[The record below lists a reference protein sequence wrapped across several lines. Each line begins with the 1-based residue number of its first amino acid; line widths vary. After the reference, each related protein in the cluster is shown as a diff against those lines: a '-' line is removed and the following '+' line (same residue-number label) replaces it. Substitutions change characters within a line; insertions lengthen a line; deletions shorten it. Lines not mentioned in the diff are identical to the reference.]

1 MLFKL
6 CWVKL
11 VGKIKVLLLV
21 WILIFGLLWSDEEN
35 TLAGSEPARVLLISS
50 YHPGFPTFFQ
60 QVNGIKSVFTE
71 KGIALDVEFMDKK
84 RFSDDT
90 IETLFLDLL
99 SYKLN
104 RTKPYNVIMAADDDA
119 LLFLLKHKANLFPT
133 QSAVF
138 FGVNNI
144 AKARELNGRQGITGV
159 IEAVSMKE
167 TVEMMLDLLPKTKT
181 VLVLVDKT
189 PSSIGDLN
197 TFRALSNTYP
207 QVVFTELS
215 LGDHSYT
222 EFADALQK
230 IEGETAVLLLSAY
243 VDKDGNRMQFN
254 DSLQLILNNLHQP
267 LFRKRSTNAI
277 FSYR

>member
-1 MLFKL
+1 M
-6 CWVKL
+6 
-11 VGKIKVLLLV
+11 GKIKVLLLV